1 MISGRLS
8 TGLNPDGRM
17 SEFHETRQSSNPGE
31 AAGGAGTAGGRW
43 QSDTERICYGAA
55 EEAIMASWKALSV
68 VWEEF
73 GGFSSRQATT
83 RLMYSWANK
92 KVGH

>member
-1 MISGRLS
+1 VIARRSKAGVISGFVH
-8 TGLNPDGRM
+8 G
-17 SEFHETRQSSNPGE
+17 FVIFQ
-31 AAGGAGTAGGRW
+31 
-43 QSDTERICYGAA
+43 QTERICYGAA
-55 EEAIMASWKALSV
+55 KEVIMASWKVLSV